1 MGAYFLR
8 KYAKDLKET
17 GWPHP
22 DQYDHF
28 GDLYI
33 NEEKIYMN
41 NCIPLRI
48 KIYMNNCIPLRIK
61 EKINKLNSSGDWYII
76 IFGILSGQFRLLNML

>member
-1 MGAYFLR
+1 MGADFLK

-22 DQYDHF
+22 NQYDHF

-33 NEEKIYMN
+33 NEE
-41 NCIPLRI
+41 